1 LIQETDQQLITRVVR
16 RDDRQAFGL
25 LVNRYQSR
33 VRQSLRQWC
42 HNDACAEDLAQ
53 ETFIKAYLGLKSF
66 RQDAQLSSWL
76 YRIAYRC
83 FADFH
88 RKEKRYTP
96 LEEETDLT
104 EPSHSPITQLHQQR
118 DLNWALQQLSDAQQ
132 LVLDLHLTQGFSQS
146 EVTEIT
152 GLPLGTIKTHIN
164 RGRDKLRQ
172 LLHEAPQHA

>member
-1 LIQETDQQLITRVVR
+1 MIQETDQQLIRRVVK

-42 HNDACAEDLAQ
+42 HNDATADDLAQ
-53 ETFIKAYLGLKSF
+53 ETFIKAYLGLKGF
-66 RQDAQLSSWL
+66 REDAQLSSWL

-83 FADFH
+83 FADHHH
-88 RKEKRYTP
+88 REKRYTP
-96 LEEETDLT
+96 LEQADGIE
-104 EPSHSPITQLHQQR
+104 EPSHTPVEQIHHRR

-146 EVTEIT
+146 EVTNIT

-164 RGRDKLRQ
+164 RGRDKLRE
-172 LLHEAPQHA
+172 LLHEAPQHV